1 MPQKIY
7 ISRADRPDNASDD
20 PITLDEWKRVV
31 YDIEDIQFYDGE
43 GSLPP
48 NVSPPTPSEGLARW
62 TGHPFFE
69 AIWFNHDDGII
80 YVEGFDAYVNMRM
93 RVLANRL
100 NARVVDENGRR
111 F

>member
-1 MPQKIY
+1 MAQKIY
-7 ISRADRPDNASDD
+7 ISRADRPDEGADT
-20 PITLDEWKRVV
+20 PITLDEWKTVV
-31 YDIEDIQFYDGE
+31 HDIPDIHFFEGE

-48 NVSPPTPSEGLARW
+48 HLKAPTPSEGLARW
-62 TGHPFFE
+62 AGHPRFD
-69 AIWFNHDDGII
+69 AVWLNHEEGVI

-100 NARVVDENGRR
+100 NARVMDKNGRL